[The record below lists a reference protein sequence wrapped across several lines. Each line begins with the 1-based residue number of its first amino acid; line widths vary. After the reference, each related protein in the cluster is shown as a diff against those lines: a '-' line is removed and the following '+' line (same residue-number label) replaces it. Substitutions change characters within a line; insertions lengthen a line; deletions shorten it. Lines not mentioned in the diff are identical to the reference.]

1 MPALN
6 TFATQTGPIPLNELD
21 SNFATP
27 IRIGS
32 TDVALGGTYATLTGL
47 TLSSPTF
54 TSPILGTPVSGNFSV
69 GTFTWPTFNQNTTGS
84 AATAT
89 TSTNTTNL
97 LGGAANRIAYQTALN
112 TTGFITAPTV
122 SSTYLSWD
130 GSSYTWTSGVGGV
143 TNVTGA
149 SPIAST
155 GGSTPAISISQATT
169 STNGYLSSADWNT
182 FNSKGSGTVTSVSG
196 TAPVSVA
203 TGTTTPVIS
212 MAAATTSV
220 NGYLTST
227 DWNTFNAKYS
237 TGGALGTP
245 SSGTLT
251 NCTGYTY
258 ANLTGTVPTWNQNT
272 TGTSSNVTGVV
283 AIANGGT
290 GTTTA
295 LAVNVKVFGATGDGT
310 TDDRAA
316 IQSAIDSISSGVV
329 IFPAGNYLIGNNGSG
344 VGLTLKPNVS
354 LISFES
360 ASVYLLAGANSI
372 KLLNYVNPSS
382 STIVSNFIISGINLS
397 SNSKTGCT
405 GIYIDGNTTSARCS
419 YIQISEMQLNGT
431 FSNGIYLKYCANTY
445 LSNLFVSLPA
455 VGVTL
460 DNCADSDLVNVKVQ
474 NGASYGFQVIGGGG
488 AFDEGTRL
496 SNCSTNGQGYG
507 LYING
512 ADWGICTGCSFT
524 TAPSGAV
531 LANGTNI
538 HWKFTG
544 CEFAVAGGSPA
555 SAGVNLSSGCTD
567 FIFIG
572 CVISLNTFGIV
583 LRGSLHIVNGCSFE
597 ANSNVDLYLDS
608 NSKAAVNGNIFT
620 STGVSQSVLE
630 NASNYTNVV
639 GNINNGT
646 ISLSGANSAS
656 ANNIN
661 Y

>member
-1 MPALN
+1 M
-6 TFATQTGPIPLNELD
+6 TTIVT
-21 SNFATP
+21 
-27 IRIGS
+27 RIGKGSALTYVEADDNFTNLNNAKLENVNNLSDVSSKTTAFNNLTPAQAGNSGKYLTTDGSSASWGALATSISGIVKGNGS
-32 TDVALGGTYATLTGL
+32 TFVVATSGSDYAPATSGTSILYGNGSGGFSNVTIGSGLSFITG
-47 TLSSPTF
+47 TLSSTGSMVYP
-54 TSPILGTPVSGNFSV
+54 SAGIANS
-69 GTFTWPTFNQNTTGS
+69 TGS
-84 AATAT
+84 AWGTSYT
-89 TSTNTTNL
+89 TS
-97 LGGAANRIAYQTALN
+97 
-112 TTGFITAPTV
+112 
-122 SSTYLSWD
+122 
-130 GSSYTWTSGVGGV
+130 
-143 TNVTGA
+143 
-149 SPIAST
+149 
-155 GGSTPAISISQATT
+155 
-169 STNGYLSSADWNT
+169 
-182 FNSKGSGTVTSVSG
+182 GSGTVLALTTSPSF
-196 TAPVSVA
+196 
-203 TGTTTPVIS
+203 TTPV
-212 MAAATTSV
+212 
-220 NGYLTST
+220 
-227 DWNTFNAKYS
+227 
-237 TGGALGTP
+237 LGTP
-245 SSGTLT
+245 TSGTLT

-258 ANLTGTVPTWNQNT
+258 ANLAGTVPTWNQNT
-272 TGTSSNVTGVV
+272 TGTSDNVTGVV

-295 LAVNVKVFGATGDGT
+295 LAVNVKVFGATGNGT

-329 IFPAGNYLIGNNGSG
+329 IFPAGNYLIKDNGSG

-360 ASVYLLAGANSI
+360 ASVYLLAGDNSI
-372 KLLNYVNPSS
+372 KLLNYVNPNA
-382 STIVSNFIISGINLS
+382 STLVSNFVISGINLS

-405 GIYIDGNTTSARCS
+405 GINIDGNTTSARCS

-445 LSNLFVSLPA
+445 LSNLFVSQPN

-474 NGASYGFQVIGGGG
+474 NGSSYGFQVIGGGG

-524 TAPSGAV
+524 TAPSGA
-531 LANGTNI
+531 LTTNGTNV

-555 SAGVNLSSGCTD
+555 NTGVNLSSGCTD

-572 CVISLNTFGIV
+572 CVISLNTFGMV
-583 LRGSLHIVNGCSFE
+583 LRGNLHIVSGCSFE
-597 ANSNVDLYLDS
+597 ANSNVDLYLDG
-608 NSKAAVNGNIFT
+608 NSKAVVSGNIFT

-630 NASNYTNVV
+630 ASSNYTNAV

>member
-1 MPALN
+1 M
-6 TFATQTGPIPLNELD
+6 TTIVT
-21 SNFATP
+21 
-27 IRIGS
+27 RIGKGSALTYVEADDNFTNLNNAKLENVNNLSDVSSKTTAFNNLTPAQAGNSGKYLTTDGSSASWGALATSISGIVKGNGS
-32 TDVALGGTYATLTGL
+32 TFVVATSGSDYAPATSGTSILYGNGSGGFSNVTIGSGLSFITG
-47 TLSSPTF
+47 TLSSTGSMVYPGAGIAN
-54 TSPILGTPVSGNFSV
+54 S
-69 GTFTWPTFNQNTTGS
+69 TGS
-84 AATAT
+84 AWGTSYT
-89 TSTNTTNL
+89 TS
-97 LGGAANRIAYQTALN
+97 
-112 TTGFITAPTV
+112 
-122 SSTYLSWD
+122 
-130 GSSYTWTSGVGGV
+130 
-143 TNVTGA
+143 
-149 SPIAST
+149 
-155 GGSTPAISISQATT
+155 
-169 STNGYLSSADWNT
+169 
-182 FNSKGSGTVTSVSG
+182 GSGTVLALTTSPSF
-196 TAPVSVA
+196 
-203 TGTTTPVIS
+203 TTPV
-212 MAAATTSV
+212 
-220 NGYLTST
+220 
-227 DWNTFNAKYS
+227 
-237 TGGALGTP
+237 LGTP
-245 SSGTLT
+245 TSGTLT

-258 ANLTGTVPTWNQNT
+258 ANLAGTVPTWNQNT
-272 TGTSSNVTGVV
+272 TGTSDNVTGVV

-295 LAVNVKVFGATGDGT
+295 LAVNVKVFGATGNGT

-329 IFPAGNYLIGNNGSG
+329 IFPAGNYLIKDNGSG

-360 ASVYLLAGANSI
+360 ASVYLLAGDNSI
-372 KLLNYVNPSS
+372 KLLNYVNPNA
-382 STIVSNFIISGINLS
+382 STLVSNFVISGINLS

-405 GIYIDGNTTSARCS
+405 GINIDGNATAARCS

-445 LSNLFVSLPA
+445 LSNLFVSQPN

-474 NGASYGFQVIGGGG
+474 NGSSYGFQVIGGGG

-524 TAPSGAV
+524 TATSGA
-531 LANGTNI
+531 LLTNGTNV

-555 SAGVNLSSGCTD
+555 NAGINLSSGCTD
-567 FIFIG
+567 FIFVG
-572 CVISLNTFGIV
+572 CVISLNTFGMV
-583 LRGSLHIVNGCSFE
+583 LRGNLHIVSGCSFE
-597 ANSNVDLYLDS
+597 ANSNVDLYLDG
-608 NSKAAVNGNIFT
+608 NSKAVISGNIFT
-620 STGVSQSVLE
+620 STGVSESVLE
-630 NASNYTNVV
+630 NSSNYTNAI

>member
-1 MPALN
+1 M
-6 TFATQTGPIPLNELD
+6 TTIVT
-21 SNFATP
+21 
-27 IRIGS
+27 RIGKGSALTYVEADDNFTNLNNAKLENVNNLSDVSNKTTAFNNLTPAQAGNSGKYLTTDGSSASWGALATSISGIVKGNGS
-32 TDVALGGTYATLTGL
+32 TFVVATSGSDYAPATSGTSILYGNGSGGFSNVTIGSGLSFSTG
-47 TLSSPTF
+47 TLSSTGSMVYP
-54 TSPILGTPVSGNFSV
+54 SV
-69 GTFTWPTFNQNTTGS
+69 GIANSTGS
-84 AATAT
+84 AWGTSYT
-89 TSTNTTNL
+89 TS
-97 LGGAANRIAYQTALN
+97 
-112 TTGFITAPTV
+112 
-122 SSTYLSWD
+122 
-130 GSSYTWTSGVGGV
+130 
-143 TNVTGA
+143 
-149 SPIAST
+149 
-155 GGSTPAISISQATT
+155 
-169 STNGYLSSADWNT
+169 
-182 FNSKGSGTVTSVSG
+182 GSGTVVALTTSPSF
-196 TAPVSVA
+196 
-203 TGTTTPVIS
+203 TTPV
-212 MAAATTSV
+212 
-220 NGYLTST
+220 
-227 DWNTFNAKYS
+227 
-237 TGGALGTP
+237 LGTP
-245 SSGTLT
+245 TSGTLT
-251 NCTGYTY
+251 NCTGYTT
-258 ANLTGTVPTWNQNT
+258 ANLSGSINL
-272 TGTSSNVTGVV
+272 TSQVTGILP
-283 AIANGGT
+283 IANGGT
-290 GTTTA
+290 GTSTA

-329 IFPAGNYLIGNNGSG
+329 IFPAGNYLIKTNGSG

-360 ASVYLLAGANSI
+360 ASVYLLAGDNSI
-372 KLLNYVNPSS
+372 KLLNYVNPNA
-382 STIVSNFIISGINLS
+382 STLVSNFVISGINLS

-405 GIYIDGNTTSARCS
+405 GINIDGNATAARCS
-419 YIQISEMQLNGT
+419 YIQISEMQLNGA

-445 LSNLFVSLPA
+445 LSNLFVSGTN

-474 NGASYGFQVIGGGG
+474 SGSSYGFQVVGGAG

-524 TAPSGAV
+524 TAPSGA
-531 LANGTNI
+531 LITNGTNT

-555 SAGVNLSSGCTD
+555 NAGINLNSGCTD

-572 CVISLNTFGIV
+572 CVISLNTFGMV
-583 LRGSLHIVNGCSFE
+583 LRGNLHIVSGCSFE
-597 ANSNVDLYLDS
+597 ANSNVDLYLDG
-608 NSKAAVNGNIFT
+608 NSKAVVSGNIFT

-630 NASNYTNVV
+630 ASSNYTNAI

>member
-1 MPALN
+1 MTTIVTRIGKGSALTYTEADDNFTNLN
-6 TFATQTGPIPLNELD
+6 TAKLENV
-21 SNFATP
+21 NN
-27 IRIGS
+27 
-32 TDVALGGTYATLTGL
+32 
-47 TLSSPTF
+47 LSD
-54 TSPILGTPVSGNFSV
+54 
-69 GTFTWPTFNQNTTGS
+69 
-84 AATAT
+84 
-89 TSTNTTNL
+89 
-97 LGGAANRIAYQTALN
+97 
-112 TTGFITAPTV
+112 V
-122 SSTYLSWD
+122 SSTTTAFNNIAPSQSGNSGKYLTTN
-130 GSSYTWTSGVGGV
+130 GSSASWGTLTSGTSILYGNGSGGFS
-143 TNVTGA
+143 NVTIGTGL
-149 SPIAST
+149 SFST
-155 GGSTPAISISQATT
+155 GTLSAT
-169 STNGYLSSADWNT
+169 N
-182 FNSKGSGTVTSVSG
+182 SGTVTSVTG
-196 TAPVSVA
+196 TAPVVSSGGA
-203 TGTTTPVIS
+203 TPAIS
-212 MAAATTSV
+212 MAAATTSA

-227 DWNTFNAKYS
+227 DWNTFNGKYS

-258 ANLTGTVPTWNQNT
+258 ANLAGTVPTWNQNT
-272 TGTSSNVTGVV
+272 TGTSDNVTGVV

-329 IFPAGNYLIGNNGSG
+329 IFPAGNYLIKDNGSG

-360 ASVYLLAGANSI
+360 ASVYLLAGDNSI
-372 KLLNYVNPSS
+372 KLLNYVNPNA
-382 STIVSNFIISGINLS
+382 STLVSNFVISGINLS

-405 GIYIDGNTTSARCS
+405 GINIDGNTTSARCS

-474 NGASYGFQVIGGGG
+474 NGSSYGFQVIGGGG

-524 TAPSGAV
+524 TATSGA
-531 LANGTNI
+531 LLTNGTNT

-555 SAGVNLSSGCTD
+555 NAGINLSSGCTD

-572 CVISLNTFGIV
+572 CVISLNTFGMV
-583 LRGSLHIVNGCSFE
+583 LRGNLHIVSGCSFE
-597 ANSNVDLYLDS
+597 ANSNVDLYLDG
-608 NSKAAVNGNIFT
+608 NSKAVVSGNIFT

-630 NASNYTNVV
+630 NSSNYTNAI